1 MSTLAAVQ
9 MNSGGDLAANLD
21 CASNLLQRCAK
32 AGAGLAV
39 LPENFSGMP
48 ENMASRRS
56 VAEADGSGPLQEFIS
71 SEAKRLRLW
80 IVGGTI
86 PVRST
91 DPDRPFSSSYV
102 FDHDGICVGRYDK
115 AHLFDVKIPGSD
127 EAYQESAFTQP
138 GTAALVVESPWGRL
152 GVAVCYDLRFPE
164 QFRQMSSTG
173 LDVVAVPSAF
183 TVPTGQAH
191 WDTLLRARA
200 VENLC
205 YVVAAAQTGCHPGN
219 RETYGHSM
227 IIGPWGQVLGDAG
240 SSEGVITAA
249 FDRAGIDELRQRF
262 PVLAHRSEMEHE

>member
-1 MSTLAAVQ
+1 MSALAAVQ

-21 CASNLLQRCAK
+21 RASTLLQSAAS

-39 LPENFSGMP
+39 LPENFACMP
-48 ENMASRRS
+48 EELAGRRS
-56 VAEADGSGPLQEFIS
+56 AAEADGSGPVQEFIS
-71 SEAKRLRLW
+71 SEAKRLGLW

-86 PVRST
+86 PVRSA

-102 FDHDGICVGRYDK
+102 FDHEGNCVGRYDK
-115 AHLFDVKIPGSD
+115 AHLFDVKIPDSD
-127 EAYQESAFTQP
+127 EAYQESMFTQA

-164 QFRQMSSTG
+164 LFRQMSSTG

-191 WDTLLRARA
+191 WETLLRARA

-205 YVVAAAQTGCHPGN
+205 YVVAAAQTGSHPGE

-227 IIGPWGQVLGDAG
+227 IIGPWGQIFSDAG
-240 SSEGVITAA
+240 IGDGVITAG
-249 FDRAGIDELRQRF
+249 FDRAEVDELRHRF
-262 PVLAHRSEMEHE
+262 PALAHRSDLER

>member
-21 CASNLLQRCAK
+21 CASNLLQRCVQ

-48 ENMASRRS
+48 EDMASRRS

-115 AHLFDVKIPGSD
+115 AHLFDVEIPGSD
-127 EAYQESAFTQP
+127 EAYQESAFT
-138 GTAALVVESPWGRL
+138 R
-152 GVAVCYDLRFPE
+152 
-164 QFRQMSSTG
+164 
-173 LDVVAVPSAF
+173 
-183 TVPTGQAH
+183 
-191 WDTLLRARA
+191 
-200 VENLC
+200 
-205 YVVAAAQTGCHPGN
+205 PGN
-219 RETYGHSM
+219 RS
-227 IIGPWGQVLGDAG
+227 AG
-240 SSEGVITAA
+240 G
-249 FDRAGIDELRQRF
+249 
-262 PVLAHRSEMEHE
+262 